1 MNFSRT
7 LTPVCSLLAT
17 ALLAFAQNPTPR
29 AAAAPLPPPPPAD
42 VWEQTPAPAPFP
54 AAAPLAPLPPLPP
67 ADVWAQAPTPRPA
80 AAPMA
85 PMPPMPPMAHMPP
98 TPAIAPMDV
107 DLGDLDLQIRMA
119 KDMAMNPELQ
129 DQIEAAKEQAKSMK
143 FELLDKMQFDI
154 QDKIFATQE
163 MLAAKDMAMA
173 AKLGKFGYAFAPQG
187 IGVPTPRP
195 PNPPMPV
202 KAMTYRG
209 MSDDRMY
216 SAGQSSLDNRQWD
229 QALEYFNQVIS
240 RAGSRVDGALYW
252 KAYALGKLGR
262 RDEANAA
269 IAELRKSFATSRWLD
284 DAKALEL
291 ELRQA
296 SGQSVS
302 PEAESDEE
310 LKLMAINGLMQSDPE
325 RAIPLL
331 EGQLKGS
338 ASPKVK
344 RNTLFVLAQSNS
356 PKAQALIEQ
365 IARGGANPD
374 LQLKAIS
381 YMDQRR
387 KPNNNVQV
395 LAEIY
400 AGTTDLAVKRAILQA
415 YAGARDKDHLLQ
427 AAKGEKSPELR
438 QFAIAALSDNNGNPE
453 LWQLYQTETTTEG
466 KQQLLRYMHSNGNA
480 DKLLE
485 VVRNEKDPKVRIDAL
500 RALASQRAGVN
511 PDTLVSIY
519 NTEQDSQIKQSILDG
534 LFQQRNAKALV
545 DIARAEKDTK
555 LKLRIVE
562 RLSNMKSKEAQD
574 YLEELL
580 KK

>member
-7 LTPVCSLLAT
+7 LTPICALLATSLLAQPT
-17 ALLAFAQNPTPR
+17 TPR
-29 AAAAPLPPPPPAD
+29 PARVPRPPAAEAWD
-42 VWEQTPAPAPFP
+42 QTPAPPAPP
-54 AAAPLAPLPPLPP
+54 AAPAAPVAS
-67 ADVWAQAPTPRPA
+67 ADVWDQTPAPPAPPA
-80 AAPMA
+80 APVPPMELMSPMPPMPPMPAMA
-85 PMPPMPPMAHMPP
+85 PMPPMPPVE
-98 TPAIAPMDV
+98 I
-107 DLGDLDLQIRMA
+107 DLGNLDLQMSYE
-119 KDMAMNPELQ
+119 MNQEVR
-129 DQIEAAKEQAKSMK
+129 DKIEQAREMA
-143 FELLDKMQFDI
+143 ERMRFDM
-154 QDKIFATQE
+154 QDKVYVYQDKAFAAQE

-173 AKLGKFGYAFAPQG
+173 LRAPFAFAPQAMPRPATA
-187 IGVPTPRP
+187 PTP
-195 PNPPMPV
+195 
-202 KAMTYRG
+202 KAMVFRN
-209 MSDDRMY
+209 MSDDRVY
-216 SAGQSSLDNRQWD
+216 SAGQSALDSRNWD

-240 RAGSRVDGALYW
+240 RAGSRVDGALFW
-252 KAYALGKLGR
+252 KAYALGKLNR

-269 IAELRKSFATSRWLD
+269 IAELRKSYATSRWLD

-296 SGQSVS
+296 SGQNVA

-356 PKAQALIEQ
+356 PKAQALVEQ

-387 KPNNNVQV
+387 KPNNNAQV
-395 LAEIY
+395 LSEIY
-400 AGTTDLAVKRAILQA
+400 ASTNDLAIKRAILQA
-415 YAGARDKDHLLQ
+415 YAGMRDKDRLVQ
-427 AAKGEKSPELR
+427 AVKGEKTPELR
-438 QFAIAALSDNNGNPE
+438 EFAIGHLAGNNGTPE

-466 KQQLLRYMHSNGNA
+466 KLLILRYMYNNSSA

-485 VVRNEKDPKVRIDAL
+485 VVRNEKDPKVRSEAV
-500 RALASQRAGVN
+500 RVLASQKSGV
-511 PDTLVSIY
+511 DSSAMVQLYS
-519 NTEQDSQIKQSILDG
+519 TETDPQIKQSLVDG
-534 LFQQRNAKALV
+534 LSSQRNAKALV

>member
-1 MNFSRT
+1 
-7 LTPVCSLLAT
+7 
-17 ALLAFAQNPTPR
+17 
-29 AAAAPLPPPPPAD
+29 
-42 VWEQTPAPAPFP
+42 
-54 AAAPLAPLPPLPP
+54 
-67 ADVWAQAPTPRPA
+67 
-80 AAPMA
+80 
-85 PMPPMPPMAHMPP
+85 
-98 TPAIAPMDV
+98 
-107 DLGDLDLQIRMA
+107 
-119 KDMAMNPELQ
+119 
-129 DQIEAAKEQAKSMK
+129 
-143 FELLDKMQFDI
+143 
-154 QDKIFATQE
+154 
-163 MLAAKDMAMA
+163 
-173 AKLGKFGYAFAPQG
+173 
-187 IGVPTPRP
+187 
-195 PNPPMPV
+195 
-202 KAMTYRG
+202 
-209 MSDDRMY
+209 MSDDRLY
-216 SAGQSSLDNRQWD
+216 SAGQSALDNRQWD
-229 QALEYFNQVIS
+229 QAVEYFNQVIS
-240 RAGSRVDGALYW
+240 RSGARVDGALYW

-269 IAELRKSFATSRWLD
+269 IAELRKSYASSRWLD

-291 ELRQA
+291 ELKQA

-356 PKAQALIEQ
+356 PKAQALLEQ

-374 LQLKAIS
+374 LQVKAIT

-387 KPNNNVQV
+387 RPNNNAQ
-395 LAEIY
+395 LLSEIY
-400 AGTTDLAVKRAILQA
+400 ASTNDLAVKRAILQA
-415 YAGARDKDHLLQ
+415 YAGMRDKDRLLQ
-427 AAKGEKSPELR
+427 AAKTEKSPELR
-438 QFAIAALSDNNGNPE
+438 EFAIGALSGNNGNPE

-485 VVRNEKDPKVRIDAL
+485 VVRTEKDPKVRIDAM
-500 RALASQRAGVN
+500 RALASQRTGVN
-511 PDTLVSIY
+511 ADTLVSLY
-519 NTEQDSQIKQSILDG
+519 NAEQDPQIKQSILDG

-555 LKLRIVE
+555 MKLRIVE

-574 YLEELL
+574 YLEEIL

>member
-29 AAAAPLPPPPPAD
+29 AAAAPLPPPPPAA
-42 VWEQTPAPAPFP
+42 VWAQTPAP
-54 AAAPLAPLPPLPP
+54 AAAPLAPLPPMPP
-67 ADVWAQAPTPRPA
+67 AEVWAQAPTPRPA

-85 PMPPMPPMAHMPP
+85 PMPPMPPMAPMAP
-98 TPAIAPMDV
+98 TPAIAPMDF
-107 DLGDLDLQIRMA
+107 DLGDLDLQIQMA

-129 DQIEAAKEQAKSMK
+129 DQIEAAKDMAKSMK
-143 FELLDKMQFDI
+143 FELKDKLQFDI
-154 QDKIFATQE
+154 QDQIFATQE

-173 AKLGKFGYAFAPQG
+173 AKLGKFGYAFAPQA
-187 IGVPTPRP
+187 IGVSAPRP
-195 PNPPMPV
+195 PNPPMPA

-374 LQLKAIS
+374 LQLKAIG

-415 YAGARDKDHLLQ
+415 YAGARDKDRLLQ
-427 AAKGEKSPELR
+427 AAKTEKSPELR
-438 QFAIAALSDNNGNPE
+438 QFAIGALSDNNGNPE

-534 LFQQRNAKALV
+534 LYQQRNAKALV